1 MLNELSEPQ
10 WIVIFNFNSLL
21 KMKILFSIYLTLG
34 FSLYLFSQGTIAGN
48 IRDEN
53 GNPMEAVSISLEN
66 ASFGVAS
73 NSKGDFLIDKIPFGD
88 YTIVISAIGY
98 TTYKEKLRLTEKPI
112 NLRVVLSPESY
123 LLNEIGIVSAR
134 ATNETPVA
142 YQSISAEDIKD
153 HNQGQDLPYL
163 LRFTPSLV
171 VNSDAGAGIGYTGMR
186 IRGADITRIN
196 VTLNGIP
203 VNDAESHGVFWV
215 NMPDLASSISD
226 MQIQR
231 GVGTST
237 NGSGAFGASIHLNTS
252 VNSEKAY
259 VSSQQSFGS
268 FNSWK
273 RNLKLG
279 TGNIGN
285 GFSFDA
291 RLSKIS
297 SDGYIERAK
306 ADLNS
311 FSLFGTWKQK
321 NSVMRLSIIDGSERT
336 YQAWNGVPLSLE
348 ADWNTRTFNSAG
360 AERQGSPHPDEIDNY
375 RQTHYQWH
383 YDRLWSSKFTS
394 NIALHYTKGRGYFEQ
409 FRSNQNA
416 SDYSFSLPK
425 GIDPT
430 TNIDVIRRR
439 WLDND
444 FYGGIFSVTYKD
456 AKMQSVFGGAVH
468 NYVGQHFGELTWAS
482 IAGNTFPD
490 HRYYDNLA
498 TKFEA
503 NAYWKNN
510 IEILPNVSAWTDFQL
525 RHINY
530 QFEGF
535 NDSGLR
541 IPSVEKLTF
550 FNPKAGLFWE
560 FKPNY
565 NLFLS
570 YAIANREP
578 NRDDYVDN
586 LKSFRP
592 KAENL
597 QDLELGFRASNK
609 SFQWEVNGFYMNYK
623 NLLVQTG
630 RLNDVGA
637 YIRENMPNAYRIG
650 VEWQAGWQINRV
662 LEIKSNLAVSAN
674 KIGSYTAF
682 IDDYDENW
690 EWQGQVALPYTG
702 TDIAF
707 SPGIIAAAEL
717 KWSIFSHLPFFLE
730 NPLEV
735 IWNAKYVSRQ
745 YLDNTGNE
753 QNVIPS
759 FFINDAAVRF
769 QLKKNIT
776 ISGNIFNV
784 LNHRYYSNGWV
795 YSSFLNGELQS
806 DIGVYPQAGRHFFV
820 GFEVGF

>member
-1 MLNELSEPQ
+1 
-10 WIVIFNFNSLL
+10 
-21 KMKILFSIYLTLG
+21 MKILFSIYLTLG
-34 FSLYLFSQGTIAGN
+34 FSFYLFSQGTIAGN
-48 IRDEN
+48 IRDDS
-53 GNPMEAVSISLEN
+53 GNHIEGVSISLEN

-98 TTYKEKLRLTEKPI
+98 TTFKEKLRLTEKPI

-123 LLNEIGIVSAR
+123 LLNEIGIVSTR

-226 MQIQR
+226 LQIQR

-237 NGSGAFGASIHLNTS
+237 NGSGAFGASIHLNTN

-259 VSSQQSFGS
+259 VSSHQSFGS

-297 SDGYIERAK
+297 SDGYIDRAK

-444 FYGGIFSVTYKD
+444 FYGGIFSITYKD

-565 NLFLS
+565 NLFFS

-637 YIRENMPNAYRIG
+637 YIR
-650 VEWQAGWQINRV
+650 
-662 LEIKSNLAVSAN
+662 
-674 KIGSYTAF
+674 
-682 IDDYDENW
+682 
-690 EWQGQVALPYTG
+690 
-702 TDIAF
+702 
-707 SPGIIAAAEL
+707 
-717 KWSIFSHLPFFLE
+717 
-730 NPLEV
+730 
-735 IWNAKYVSRQ
+735 
-745 YLDNTGNE
+745 
-753 QNVIPS
+753 
-759 FFINDAAVRF
+759 
-769 QLKKNIT
+769 
-776 ISGNIFNV
+776 
-784 LNHRYYSNGWV
+784 
-795 YSSFLNGELQS
+795 
-806 DIGVYPQAGRHFFV
+806 
-820 GFEVGF
+820 

>member
-1 MLNELSEPQ
+1 
-10 WIVIFNFNSLL
+10 
-21 KMKILFSIYLTLG
+21 
-34 FSLYLFSQGTIAGN
+34 
-48 IRDEN
+48 
-53 GNPMEAVSISLEN
+53 
-66 ASFGVAS
+66 
-73 NSKGDFLIDKIPFGD
+73 
-88 YTIVISAIGY
+88 
-98 TTYKEKLRLTEKPI
+98 
-112 NLRVVLSPESY
+112 
-123 LLNEIGIVSAR
+123 
-134 ATNETPVA
+134 A

-226 MQIQR
+226 VQIQR

-237 NGSGAFGASIHLNTS
+237 NGSGAFGASIHLNTN

-259 VSSQQSFGS
+259 ASSQQSFGS

-273 RNLKLG
+273 RNIKLG
-279 TGNIGN
+279 TGNMGN

-297 SDGYIERAK
+297 SDGYIDRAK

-321 NSVMRLSIIDGSERT
+321 NSVMRFSIIDGSERT

-375 RQTHYQWH
+375 RQKHYQWH

-456 AKMQSVFGGAVH
+456 VKMQSVFGGAVH
-468 NYVGQHFGELTWAS
+468 NYKGQHFGELTWAS

-503 NAYWKNN
+503 NAYLKNN
-510 IEILPNVSAWTDFQL
+510 IKILPNVSAWTDFQL

-550 FNPKAGLFWE
+550 FNPKAGLLWE

-565 NLFLS
+565 NLFIS

-597 QDLELGFRASNK
+597 QDIELGFRASNK
-609 SFQWEVNGFYMNYK
+609 SFQWEVNGFYMKYK
-623 NLLVQTG
+623 NMLVQTG

-637 YIRENMPNAYRIG
+637 YIRENMPDAYRIG
-650 VEWQAGWQINRV
+650 VE
-662 LEIKSNLAVSAN
+662 
-674 KIGSYTAF
+674 
-682 IDDYDENW
+682 
-690 EWQGQVALPYTG
+690 
-702 TDIAF
+702 
-707 SPGIIAAAEL
+707 
-717 KWSIFSHLPFFLE
+717 
-730 NPLEV
+730 
-735 IWNAKYVSRQ
+735 
-745 YLDNTGNE
+745 
-753 QNVIPS
+753 
-759 FFINDAAVRF
+759 
-769 QLKKNIT
+769 
-776 ISGNIFNV
+776 
-784 LNHRYYSNGWV
+784 
-795 YSSFLNGELQS
+795 
-806 DIGVYPQAGRHFFV
+806 
-820 GFEVGF
+820 

>member
-1 MLNELSEPQ
+1 
-10 WIVIFNFNSLL
+10 
-21 KMKILFSIYLTLG
+21 MKILFSIYLTLG
-34 FSLYLFSQGTIAGN
+34 FSFYLFSQGTIAGN
-48 IRDEN
+48 IRDDS
-53 GNPMEAVSISLEN
+53 GNPMEGVSISLDN
-66 ASFGVAS
+66 PLFGVAS
-73 NSKGDFLIDKIPFGD
+73 NSKGDFFIDKIPFGD

-98 TTYKEKLRLTEKPI
+98 TTYKEKLRLTEKPVS
-112 NLRVVLSPESY
+112 LQVKLSPESY
-123 LLNEIGIVSAR
+123 LLNEIGIVSTR

-215 NMPDLASSISD
+215 NMPDLASSVSD
-226 MQIQR
+226 IQIQR

-237 NGSGAFGASIHLNTS
+237 NGSGAFGASIHLNTN

-259 VSSQQSFGS
+259 ASSQQSFGS
-268 FNSWK
+268 FNSWR

-279 TGNIGN
+279 TGDIGN

-297 SDGYIERAK
+297 SDGYIDRAK

-321 NSVMRLSIIDGSERT
+321 KSVMRFSVIDGRERT

-394 NIALHYTKGRGYFEQ
+394 NVALHYTKGRGYFEQ
-409 FRSNQNA
+409 FRSNQQA

-430 TNIDVIRRR
+430 TNIEVIRRR

-444 FYGGIFSVTYKD
+444 FYGGIFSVTYKE
-456 AKMQSVFGGAVH
+456 AKIQSVFGGAVH
-468 NYVGQHFGELTWAS
+468 NYEGQHFGELTWAS

-510 IEILPNVSAWTDFQL
+510 VEILPNVSAWTDLQL

-535 NDSGLR
+535 SDSGLR

-560 FKPNY
+560 FKPYY

-597 QDLELGFRASNK
+597 QDVELGFRASNK
-609 SFQWEVNGFYMNYK
+609 AFQWEVNGFYMKYQ

-637 YIRENMPNAYRIG
+637 YIRENMPEAFRLG
-650 VEWQAGWQINRV
+650 VEWQVGWQLNSAI
-662 LEIKSNLAVSAN
+662 EIKSNLAVSAN
-674 KIGSYTAF
+674 KIGSYTAY

-690 EWQGQVALPYTG
+690 EWQGQVALPFSG

-707 SPGIIAAAEL
+707 SPGIIAAAEV
-717 KWSIFSHLPFFLE
+717 KWSPFSQLPFFLD

-776 ISGNIFNV
+776 ISANVFNL
-784 LNHRYYSNGWV
+784 LNNRYFSNGWV
-795 YSSFLNGELQS
+795 YSSFLNDELQS
-806 DIGVYPQAGRHFFV
+806 DIGVYPQAGRHFFIGFDV
-820 GFEVGF
+820 GF

>member
-1 MLNELSEPQ
+1 
-10 WIVIFNFNSLL
+10 
-21 KMKILFSIYLTLG
+21 MKILFSIYLALV
-34 FSLYLFSQGTIAGN
+34 FSFYLFSQGSIAGN
-48 IRDEN
+48 IRDDS
-53 GNPMEAVSISLEN
+53 GNPMEGVSISLEN
-66 ASFGVAS
+66 VSFGVAS

-88 YTIVISAIGY
+88 YTIVMSAIGF
-98 TTYKEKLRLTEKPI
+98 TTYKEKIKLTEKPI

-123 LLNEIGIVSAR
+123 LLNEIGIVSTR

-226 MQIQR
+226 VQIQR

-237 NGSGAFGASIHLNTS
+237 NGSGAFGASIHLNTN

-259 VSSQQSFGS
+259 ASSQQSFGS

-273 RNLKLG
+273 RNIKLG
-279 TGNIGN
+279 TGNMGN

-297 SDGYIERAK
+297 SDGYIDRAK

-321 NSVMRLSIIDGSERT
+321 NSVMRFSIIDGSERT

-375 RQTHYQWH
+375 RQKHYQWH

-444 FYGGIFSVTYKD
+444 FYGGIFSVT
-456 AKMQSVFGGAVH
+456 
-468 NYVGQHFGELTWAS
+468 
-482 IAGNTFPD
+482 
-490 HRYYDNLA
+490 
-498 TKFEA
+498 
-503 NAYWKNN
+503 
-510 IEILPNVSAWTDFQL
+510 
-525 RHINY
+525 
-530 QFEGF
+530 
-535 NDSGLR
+535 
-541 IPSVEKLTF
+541 
-550 FNPKAGLFWE
+550 
-560 FKPNY
+560 
-565 NLFLS
+565 
-570 YAIANREP
+570 
-578 NRDDYVDN
+578 
-586 LKSFRP
+586 
-592 KAENL
+592 
-597 QDLELGFRASNK
+597 
-609 SFQWEVNGFYMNYK
+609 
-623 NLLVQTG
+623 
-630 RLNDVGA
+630 
-637 YIRENMPNAYRIG
+637 
-650 VEWQAGWQINRV
+650 
-662 LEIKSNLAVSAN
+662 
-674 KIGSYTAF
+674 
-682 IDDYDENW
+682 
-690 EWQGQVALPYTG
+690 
-702 TDIAF
+702 
-707 SPGIIAAAEL
+707 
-717 KWSIFSHLPFFLE
+717 
-730 NPLEV
+730 
-735 IWNAKYVSRQ
+735 
-745 YLDNTGNE
+745 
-753 QNVIPS
+753 
-759 FFINDAAVRF
+759 
-769 QLKKNIT
+769 
-776 ISGNIFNV
+776 
-784 LNHRYYSNGWV
+784 
-795 YSSFLNGELQS
+795 
-806 DIGVYPQAGRHFFV
+806 
-820 GFEVGF
+820 

>member
-10 WIVIFNFNSLL
+10 WIVIFNANALL
-21 KMKILFSIYLTLG
+21 KMKMLFSIYLTLG
-34 FSLYLFSQGTIAGN
+34 FSLCLFSQGTVTGN

-53 GNPMEAVSISLEN
+53 GNPMEGVSISLEN
-66 ASFGVAS
+66 VSFGVAS
-73 NSKGDFLIDKIPFGD
+73 NNKGDFLLDKIPFGD

-98 TTYKEKLRLTEKPI
+98 TTYKEKMRLTEKQV
-112 NLRVVLSPESY
+112 NLQVMLSPESY
-123 LLNEIGIVSAR
+123 LLNEIGIVSTR

-226 MQIQR
+226 LQIQR

-237 NGSGAFGASIHLNTS
+237 NGSGAFGASIHLNTNVS
-252 VNSEKAY
+252 SEKAY
-259 VSSQQSFGS
+259 ASSQQSFGS

-297 SDGYIERAK
+297 SDGYIDRAK

-321 NSVMRLSIIDGSERT
+321 NSVMRFSIIEGRERT

-409 FRSNQNA
+409 FRSNQQA
-416 SDYSFSLPK
+416 SDYSFSLPQ
-425 GIDPT
+425 GIDPET
-430 TNIDVIRRR
+430 DIDVIRRR

-444 FYGGIFSVTYKD
+444 FYGGIFSFTYKN
-456 AKMQSVFGGAVH
+456 AKIQSVFGGAVH
-468 NYVGQHFGELTWAS
+468 NYEGQHFGELTWAS

-510 IEILPNVSAWTDFQL
+510 VEILPNVSAWTDLQL

-530 QFEGF
+530 QFE
-535 NDSGLR
+535 
-541 IPSVEKLTF
+541 
-550 FNPKAGLFWE
+550 
-560 FKPNY
+560 
-565 NLFLS
+565 
-570 YAIANREP
+570 
-578 NRDDYVDN
+578 
-586 LKSFRP
+586 
-592 KAENL
+592 
-597 QDLELGFRASNK
+597 
-609 SFQWEVNGFYMNYK
+609 
-623 NLLVQTG
+623 
-630 RLNDVGA
+630 
-637 YIRENMPNAYRIG
+637 
-650 VEWQAGWQINRV
+650 
-662 LEIKSNLAVSAN
+662 
-674 KIGSYTAF
+674 
-682 IDDYDENW
+682 
-690 EWQGQVALPYTG
+690 
-702 TDIAF
+702 
-707 SPGIIAAAEL
+707 
-717 KWSIFSHLPFFLE
+717 
-730 NPLEV
+730 
-735 IWNAKYVSRQ
+735 
-745 YLDNTGNE
+745 
-753 QNVIPS
+753 
-759 FFINDAAVRF
+759 
-769 QLKKNIT
+769 
-776 ISGNIFNV
+776 
-784 LNHRYYSNGWV
+784 
-795 YSSFLNGELQS
+795 
-806 DIGVYPQAGRHFFV
+806 
-820 GFEVGF
+820 

>member
-1 MLNELSEPQ
+1 
-10 WIVIFNFNSLL
+10 
-21 KMKILFSIYLTLG
+21 MKILLSIYLTLG
-34 FSLYLFSQGTIAGN
+34 SFLYVFSQGSIAGN
-48 IRDEN
+48 IKDKS
-53 GNPMEAVSISLEN
+53 GNPMEGVSISLDN
-66 ASFGVAS
+66 ALFGVAS
-73 NSKGDFLIDKIPFGD
+73 NSKGDFFLDKIPLGN

-98 TTYKEKLRLTEKPI
+98 TTFKEKLRLIEKQV
-112 NLRVVLSPESY
+112 NLQVMLSPESY
-123 LLNEIGIVSAR
+123 LLSEIGIVSTR

-142 YQSISAEDIKD
+142 CQAISAEDIKD

-226 MQIQR
+226 LQIQR

-237 NGSGAFGASIHLNTS
+237 NGSGAFGASIHLNTNG
-252 VNSEKAY
+252 NSEKAY
-259 VSSQQSFGS
+259 ASSQQSFGS

-297 SDGYIERAK
+297 SDGYIDRAK

-321 NSVMRLSIIDGSERT
+321 NSVMRFSIIDGSERT

-409 FRSNQNA
+409 FRSKQQA
-416 SDYSFSLPK
+416 SDYSFSLPQ

-444 FYGGIFSVTYKD
+444 FYGGIFSLTYKE
-456 AKMQSVFGGAVH
+456 AKIQSIFGGAVH
-468 NYVGQHFGELTWAS
+468 NYGGQHYGELTWAS

-490 HRYYDNLA
+490 HRYYDNFA
-498 TKFEA
+498 SKFEA

-510 IEILPNVSAWTDFQL
+510 IEILPNVSAWTDLQL

-535 NDSGLR
+535 SDAGLR

-597 QDLELGFRASNK
+597 QDIELGFRASNK
-609 SFQWEVNGFYMNYK
+609 AFQWEVNGFYMKYK
-623 NLLVQTG
+623 NQLVQTG

-637 YIRENMPNAYRIG
+637 YIRENMPDAYRIG
-650 VEWQAGWQINRV
+650 VEWQAGWQINPA

-690 EWQGQVALPYTG
+690 EWQGQVALPFTG

-707 SPGIIAAAEL
+707 SPGIIAAAEV
-717 KWSIFSHLPFFLE
+717 KWSLFSQLPFFLN

-769 QLKKNIT
+769 QVKKNIT
-776 ISGNIFNV
+776 ISANIFNV
-784 LNHRYYSNGWV
+784 LNNRYFSNGWV
-795 YSSFLNGELQS
+795 YSSFLNDELQS

-820 GFEVGF
+820 GFEFGF

>member
-1 MLNELSEPQ
+1 
-10 WIVIFNFNSLL
+10 
-21 KMKILFSIYLTLG
+21 MKILLSIYLTLG
-34 FSLYLFSQGTIAGN
+34 SFLYVFSQGSIAGN
-48 IRDEN
+48 IKDKS
-53 GNPMEAVSISLEN
+53 GNPMEGVSISLDN
-66 ASFGVAS
+66 ALFGVAS
-73 NSKGDFLIDKIPFGD
+73 NSKGDFFLDKIPLGN

-98 TTYKEKLRLTEKPI
+98 TTFKEKLRLTEKQV
-112 NLRVVLSPESY
+112 NLQVMLSPESY
-123 LLNEIGIVSAR
+123 LLSEIGIVSTR

-142 YQSISAEDIKD
+142 YQAISAEDIKD

-226 MQIQR
+226 LQIQR

-237 NGSGAFGASIHLNTS
+237 NGSGAFGASIHLNTNG
-252 VNSEKAY
+252 NSEKAY
-259 VSSQQSFGS
+259 ASSQQSFGS

-297 SDGYIERAK
+297 SDGYIDRAK

-321 NSVMRLSIIDGSERT
+321 NSVMRFSIIDGSERT

-394 NIALHYTKGRGYFEQ
+394 NIALHYTKGKGYFEQ
-409 FRSNQNA
+409 FRSKQQA
-416 SDYSFSLPK
+416 SDYSFSLPQ

-444 FYGGIFSVTYKD
+444 FYGGIFSLTYKE
-456 AKMQSVFGGAVH
+456 AKIQSIFGGAVH
-468 NYVGQHFGELTWAS
+468 NYGGQHYGELTWAS

-490 HRYYDNLA
+490 HRYYDNFA
-498 TKFEA
+498 SKFEA

-510 IEILPNVSAWTDFQL
+510 IEILPNVSAWTDLQL

-535 NDSGLR
+535 SDAGLR

-597 QDLELGFRASNK
+597 QDIELGFRASNK
-609 SFQWEVNGFYMNYK
+609 AFQWEVNGFYMKYK
-623 NLLVQTG
+623 NQLVQTG

-637 YIRENMPNAYRIG
+637 YIRENMPDAYRIG
-650 VEWQAGWQINRV
+650 VEWQAGWQINPA

-690 EWQGQVALPYTG
+690 EWQGQVALPFTG

-707 SPGIIAAAEL
+707 SPGIIAAAEV
-717 KWSIFSHLPFFLE
+717 KWSLFSQLPFFLN

-769 QLKKNIT
+769 QVKKNIT
-776 ISGNIFNV
+776 ISANIFNV
-784 LNHRYYSNGWV
+784 LNNRYFSNGWV
-795 YSSFLNGELQS
+795 YSSFLNDELQS

-820 GFEVGF
+820 GFEFGF

>member
-1 MLNELSEPQ
+1 
-10 WIVIFNFNSLL
+10 
-21 KMKILFSIYLTLG
+21 MKILLSIYLTLG
-34 FSLYLFSQGTIAGN
+34 SFLYVFSQGSIAGN
-48 IRDEN
+48 IKDKS
-53 GNPMEAVSISLEN
+53 GNPMEGVSISLDN
-66 ASFGVAS
+66 ALFGVAS
-73 NSKGDFLIDKIPFGD
+73 NSKGDFFLDKIPLGN

-98 TTYKEKLRLTEKPI
+98 TTFKEKLRLTEKQV
-112 NLRVVLSPESY
+112 NLQVMLSPESY
-123 LLNEIGIVSAR
+123 LLSEIGIVSTR

-142 YQSISAEDIKD
+142 YQAISAEDIKD

-226 MQIQR
+226 LQIQR

-237 NGSGAFGASIHLNTS
+237 NGSGAFGASIHLNTNG
-252 VNSEKAY
+252 NSEKAY
-259 VSSQQSFGS
+259 ASSQQSFGS

-297 SDGYIERAK
+297 SDGYIDRAK

-321 NSVMRLSIIDGSERT
+321 NSVMRFSIIDGSERT

-409 FRSNQNA
+409 FRSKQQA
-416 SDYSFSLPK
+416 SDYSFSLPQ

-444 FYGGIFSVTYKD
+444 FYGGIFSLTYKE
-456 AKMQSVFGGAVH
+456 AKIQSIFGGAVH
-468 NYVGQHFGELTWAS
+468 NYGGQHYGELTWAS

-490 HRYYDNLA
+490 HRYYDNFA
-498 TKFEA
+498 SKFEA

-510 IEILPNVSAWTDFQL
+510 IEILPNVSAWTDLQL

-535 NDSGLR
+535 SDAGLR

-597 QDLELGFRASNK
+597 QDIELGFRASNK
-609 SFQWEVNGFYMNYK
+609 AFQWEVNGFYMKYK
-623 NLLVQTG
+623 NQLVQTG

-637 YIRENMPNAYRIG
+637 YIRENMPDAYRIG
-650 VEWQAGWQINRV
+650 VEWQAGWQINPA

-690 EWQGQVALPYTG
+690 EWQGQVALPFTG

-707 SPGIIAAAEL
+707 SPGIIAAAEV
-717 KWSIFSHLPFFLE
+717 KWSLFSQLPFFLN

-769 QLKKNIT
+769 QVKKNIT
-776 ISGNIFNV
+776 ISANIFNV
-784 LNHRYYSNGWV
+784 LNNRYFSNGWV
-795 YSSFLNGELQS
+795 YSSFLNDELQS

-820 GFEVGF
+820 GFEFGF

>member
-1 MLNELSEPQ
+1 
-10 WIVIFNFNSLL
+10 
-21 KMKILFSIYLTLG
+21 MKILFSIYLTLG

-53 GNPMEAVSISLEN
+53 GNPLEAVSISLEN

-123 LLNEIGIVSAR
+123 LLNEIGIVSTR

-237 NGSGAFGASIHLNTS
+237 NGSGAFGASIHLNTN

-259 VSSQQSFGS
+259 VSSHQSFGS

-273 RNLKLG
+273 RNIKLG
-279 TGNIGN
+279 TGNMGN

-297 SDGYIERAK
+297 SDGYIDRAK

-311 FSLFGTWKQK
+311 YSLFGTWKQK

-425 GIDPT
+425 GIDPS

-456 AKMQSVFGGAVH
+456 AKIQSVFGGAVH

-592 KAENL
+592 EAENL
-597 QDLELGFRASNK
+597 QDLELGFRASNRP
-609 SFQWEVNGFYMNYK
+609 FQWEVNGFYMNYK

-637 YIRENMPNAYRIG
+637 YIRENMPDAYRIG

-690 EWQGQVALPYTG
+690 AWKGQVALPFTG

-717 KWSIFSHLPFFLE
+717 KWSPFSHLQFFLE

-759 FFINDAAVRF
+759 FFVNDAAVRF

-776 ISGNIFNV
+776 ISGNVFNV
-784 LNHRYYSNGWV
+784 LNHSYFSNGWV
-795 YSSFLNGELQS
+795 YSSFLNGQLQS

>member
-1 MLNELSEPQ
+1 
-10 WIVIFNFNSLL
+10 
-21 KMKILFSIYLTLG
+21 MKILFSIYLALG
-34 FSLYLFSQGTIAGN
+34 FSFYLFSQGSIAGN
-48 IRDEN
+48 IRDDS
-53 GNPMEAVSISLEN
+53 GNPMEGVSISLEN
-66 ASFGVAS
+66 VSFGVAS

-88 YTIVISAIGY
+88 YTIVMSAIGF
-98 TTYKEKLRLTEKPI
+98 TTYKEKIKLTEKPI

-123 LLNEIGIVSAR
+123 LLNEIGIVSTR

-226 MQIQR
+226 VQIQR

-237 NGSGAFGASIHLNTS
+237 NGSGAFGASIHLNTN

-259 VSSQQSFGS
+259 ASSQQSFGS

-273 RNLKLG
+273 RNIKLG
-279 TGNIGN
+279 TGNMGN

-297 SDGYIERAK
+297 SDGYIDRAK

-321 NSVMRLSIIDGSERT
+321 NSVMRFSIIDGSERT

-375 RQTHYQWH
+375 RQKHYQWH

-456 AKMQSVFGGAVH
+456 VKMQSVFGGAMH
-468 NYVGQHFGELTWAS
+468 NYEGQHFGEL
-482 IAGNTFPD
+482 I
-490 HRYYDNLA
+490 
-498 TKFEA
+498 
-503 NAYWKNN
+503 
-510 IEILPNVSAWTDFQL
+510 SAWTDFQL

-550 FNPKAGLFWE
+550 FNPKAGLLWE

-565 NLFLS
+565 NLFIS

-597 QDLELGFRASNK
+597 QDIELGFRASNK
-609 SFQWEVNGFYMNYK
+609 SFQWEVNGFYMKYK
-623 NLLVQTG
+623 NMLVQTG

-637 YIRENMPNAYRIG
+637 YIRENMPDAYRIG

-682 IDDYDENW
+682 IDDYDANW
-690 EWQGQVALPYTG
+690 EWQGQVALPFTG

-707 SPGIIAAAEL
+707 SPGIIAAAEV
-717 KWSIFSHLPFFLE
+717 KWSLFSHLPFFLE

-735 IWNAKYVSRQ
+735 IWNAKYVSKQ
-745 YLDNTGNE
+745 YLDNTGNDK
-753 QNVIPS
+753 NVIPS
-759 FFINDAAVRF
+759 FFINDASVRF

-776 ISGNIFNV
+776 ISGNVFNV
-784 LNHRYYSNGWV
+784 LNHRYFSNGWV
-795 YSSFLNGELQS
+795 YSSFLNGKLQS

-820 GFEVGF
+820 GFEFGF

>member
-1 MLNELSEPQ
+1 
-10 WIVIFNFNSLL
+10 
-21 KMKILFSIYLTLG
+21 MKILFSIYLALG
-34 FSLYLFSQGTIAGN
+34 FSFYLFSQGSIAGN
-48 IRDEN
+48 IRDDS
-53 GNPMEAVSISLEN
+53 GNPMEGVSISLEN
-66 ASFGVAS
+66 VSFGVAS

-88 YTIVISAIGY
+88 YTIVMSAIGF
-98 TTYKEKLRLTEKPI
+98 TTYKEKIKLTEKPI

-123 LLNEIGIVSAR
+123 LLNEIGIVSTR
-134 ATNETPVA
+134 ATNETPMA

-226 MQIQR
+226 VQIQR

-237 NGSGAFGASIHLNTS
+237 NGSGAFGASIHLNTN

-259 VSSQQSFGS
+259 ASSQQSFGS

-273 RNLKLG
+273 RNIKLG
-279 TGNIGN
+279 TGNMGN

-297 SDGYIERAK
+297 SDGYIDRAK

-321 NSVMRLSIIDGSERT
+321 NSVMRLSIIDGNERT

-375 RQTHYQWH
+375 RQKHYQWH

-456 AKMQSVFGGAVH
+456 VKMQSVFGGAMH
-468 NYVGQHFGELTWAS
+468 NYEGQHFGELTWAS

-510 IEILPNVSAWTDFQL
+510 IEILSNISAWTDFQL

-550 FNPKAGLFWE
+550 FNPKAGLLWE

-565 NLFLS
+565 NLFIS

-597 QDLELGFRASNK
+597 QDIELGFRASNK
-609 SFQWEVNGFYMNYK
+609 SFQWEVNGFYMKYK
-623 NLLVQTG
+623 NMLVQTG

-637 YIRENMPNAYRIG
+637 YIRENMPDAYRIG

-682 IDDYDENW
+682 IDDYDANW
-690 EWQGQVALPYTG
+690 EWQGQVALPFTG

-707 SPGIIAAAEL
+707 SPGIIAAAEV
-717 KWSIFSHLPFFLE
+717 KWSLF
-730 NPLEV
+730 
-735 IWNAKYVSRQ
+735 
-745 YLDNTGNE
+745 
-753 QNVIPS
+753 
-759 FFINDAAVRF
+759 
-769 QLKKNIT
+769 
-776 ISGNIFNV
+776 
-784 LNHRYYSNGWV
+784 
-795 YSSFLNGELQS
+795 
-806 DIGVYPQAGRHFFV
+806 
-820 GFEVGF
+820 

>member
-1 MLNELSEPQ
+1 
-10 WIVIFNFNSLL
+10 
-21 KMKILFSIYLTLG
+21 MKILLSIYLTLG
-34 FSLYLFSQGTIAGN
+34 FSFYLFSQGTIAGN
-48 IRDEN
+48 IRDDS
-53 GNPMEAVSISLEN
+53 GNPMEGVSISLDN
-66 ASFGVAS
+66 ALFGVAS
-73 NSKGDFLIDKIPFGD
+73 NSKGDFLIDKIPFGN

-98 TTYKEKLRLTEKPI
+98 TTFKEKLRLTEKQV
-112 NLRVVLSPESY
+112 NLQVMLSPESY
-123 LLNEIGIVSAR
+123 LLSEIGIVSTR

-142 YQSISAEDIKD
+142 YQAISAEDIKD

-226 MQIQR
+226 LQIQR

-237 NGSGAFGASIHLNTS
+237 NGSGAFGASIHLNTNG
-252 VNSEKAY
+252 NSEKAY
-259 VSSQQSFGS
+259 ASSHQSFGS

-297 SDGYIERAK
+297 SDGYIDRAK

-321 NSVMRLSIIDGSERT
+321 KSVMRFSVIDGSERT

-394 NIALHYTKGRGYFEQ
+394 NIALHYTKGKGYFEQ
-409 FRSNQNA
+409 FRSKQQA
-416 SDYSFSLPK
+416 SDYSFSLPQ

-444 FYGGIFSVTYKD
+444 FYGGIFSLTYKE
-456 AKMQSVFGGAVH
+456 AKIQSIFGGAVH
-468 NYVGQHFGELTWAS
+468 NYGGQHYGELTWAS

-490 HRYYDNLA
+490 HRYYDNFA
-498 TKFEA
+498 SKFEA

-510 IEILPNVSAWTDFQL
+510 IEILPNVSAWTDLQL

-535 NDSGLR
+535 SDAGLR

-597 QDLELGFRASNK
+597 QDIELGFRASNK
-609 SFQWEVNGFYMNYK
+609 AFQWEVNGFYMKYK
-623 NLLVQTG
+623 NQLVQTG

-637 YIRENMPNAYRIG
+637 YIRENMPDAYRIG
-650 VEWQAGWQINRV
+650 VEWQAGWQINPA

-690 EWQGQVALPYTG
+690 EWQGQVALPFTG

-707 SPGIIAAAEL
+707 SPGIIAAAEV
-717 KWSIFSHLPFFLE
+717 KWSLFSQLPFFLN

-769 QLKKNIT
+769 QVKKNIT
-776 ISGNIFNV
+776 ISANIFNV
-784 LNHRYYSNGWV
+784 LNNRYFSNGWV
-795 YSSFLNGELQS
+795 YSSFLNDELQS

-820 GFEVGF
+820 GFEFGF

>member
-1 MLNELSEPQ
+1 
-10 WIVIFNFNSLL
+10 
-21 KMKILFSIYLTLG
+21 MKILFSIYLTLG
-34 FSLYLFSQGTIAGN
+34 FSFYLFSQGTIAGN
-48 IRDEN
+48 IKDDS
-53 GNPMEAVSISLEN
+53 GNPMEGVSISLEN

-123 LLNEIGIVSAR
+123 LLNEIGIVSTR

-226 MQIQR
+226 LQIQR

-237 NGSGAFGASIHLNTS
+237 NGSGAFGASIHLNTN

-259 VSSQQSFGS
+259 VSSHQSFGS

-273 RNLKLG
+273 RNIKLG
-279 TGNIGN
+279 TGNMSN

-291 RLSKIS
+291 RLSKIF
-297 SDGYIERAK
+297 SDGYIDRAK

-321 NSVMRLSIIDGSERT
+321 NSVMRLSIIDGSEKT

-394 NIALHYTKGRGYFEQ
+394 NIAFHYTKGRGYFEQ

-597 QDLELGFRASNK
+597 QDLEFGFRASNK

-637 YIRENMPNAYRIG
+637 YIRENMPDAYRIG

-682 IDDYDENW
+682 IDDYDEKW
-690 EWQGQVALPYTG
+690 EWQGQVALPFTG

-717 KWSIFSHLPFFLE
+717 KWALFSHLPFFLE

-735 IWNAKYVSRQ
+735 IWNVKYVSRQ

-784 LNHRYYSNGWV
+784 LNHRYFSNGWV

-806 DIGVYPQAGRHFFV
+806 YIGVYPQAGRHFFV

>member
-1 MLNELSEPQ
+1 MLNELSKPQ
-10 WIVIFNFNSLL
+10 WIVIFNFDSIL

-34 FSLYLFSQGTIAGN
+34 FSFYLFSQGTISGN
-48 IRDEN
+48 IRDDS
-53 GNPMEAVSISLEN
+53 GNPMEGVSISLEN

-73 NSKGDFLIDKIPFGD
+73 NGKGDFLIDKIPFGD

-98 TTYKEKLRLTEKPI
+98 STYKEKLRLTEKPL
-112 NLRVVLSPESY
+112 NLRVSLSPESY
-123 LLNEIGIVSAR
+123 LLNEIGIVSTR

-226 MQIQR
+226 LQIQR

-237 NGSGAFGASIHLNTS
+237 NGSGAFGASIHLNTN

-259 VSSQQSFGS
+259 VSSHQSFGS

-279 TGNIGN
+279 TGNMGN

-297 SDGYIERAK
+297 SDGYIDRAK

-348 ADWNTRTFNSAG
+348 SDWNTRTFNSAG
-360 AERQGSPHPDEIDNY
+360 AERQGSPHPNEIDNY
-375 RQTHYQWH
+375 HQTHYQRH

-394 NIALHYTKGRGYFEQ
+394 NISLHYTKGRGYFEQ

-597 QDLELGFRASNK
+597 QDLELGFRALNK

-637 YIRENMPNAYRIG
+637 YIRENMPDAYRIG
-650 VEWQAGWQINRV
+650 VEWQAGWQINKV

-690 EWQGQVALPYTG
+690 EWQGQVALPFTG

-707 SPGIIAAAEL
+707 SPGIIAAGEL
-717 KWSIFSHLPFFLE
+717 KWSLFSHLPFFFE
-730 NPLEV
+730 NPLDF

-784 LNHRYYSNGWV
+784 LNHRYFSNGWV

-806 DIGVYPQAGRHFFV
+806 DIGVYPQAGRHFFI

>member
-1 MLNELSEPQ
+1 
-10 WIVIFNFNSLL
+10 
-21 KMKILFSIYLTLG
+21 MKILFSIYLTLV
-34 FSLYLFSQGTIAGN
+34 FSFYLFSQGTIAGN

-73 NSKGDFLIDKIPFGD
+73 NTKGDFLIDKIPFGD

-112 NLRVVLSPESY
+112 NLRVSLSPESY
-123 LLNEIGIVSAR
+123 LLNEIGIVSTR

-226 MQIQR
+226 LQIQR

-237 NGSGAFGASIHLNTS
+237 NGSGAFGASIHLNTN

-259 VSSQQSFGS
+259 VSSHQSFGS

-297 SDGYIERAK
+297 SDGYIDRAK

-321 NSVMRLSIIDGSERT
+321 NSVMRISIIDGSERT

-416 SDYSFSLPK
+416 SDYSFSLPA

-637 YIRENMPNAYRIG
+637 YIRENMPDAYRIG

-682 IDDYDENW
+682 IDDYDEKW
-690 EWQGQVALPYTG
+690 EWQGQVALPFTG

-717 KWSIFSHLPFFLE
+717 KWSLFSHLPFFLE

-784 LNHRYYSNGWV
+784 LNHRYFSNGWV